1 MRTKNILFCFASA
14 AMLLLTSCDDFLD
27 REPLSSTT
35 PSNYFSTADQLGAYV
50 ISYYPNVFT
59 SYVSNYTSGPIL
71 GDADTDNLVYGDA
84 NTTKYV
90 PGLWLVPS
98 SKNLDFTKIR
108 AMNFFFQQVL
118 PKYSSGKISGDA
130 SSIRQYIGEAYYMR
144 ASLYFDKLQSFGD
157 FPIVT
162 DVLEDNADILTLA
175 SKRSP
180 RNEVARFILADCDSA
195 ISYLG
200 TDGNNKVRITQD
212 LARLL
217 KSRVALFEA
226 TFEKYHQGT
235 GRVPGD
241 SDWPGAKMSY
251 NSGKTFDIPSEINYF
266 LDQAMDASKTVA
278 GNHALATNNHVMN
291 PGVQVYSGWNPYFEM
306 FAQADCGSQDEV
318 LLWRDYD
325 ATLSVVHGTNDYIH
339 SGGNNGATKSFI
351 DAFLMK
357 NGLPIYDA
365 ASGYQGDVTI
375 DQQKSGRDERL
386 QLFVFG
392 ESDVRS
398 NFADTLELFQAPAI
412 VDLVENRDRTG
423 FRIRKHLQY
432 GPDEIYGGLNSTNG
446 LVLFRASEAYLNY
459 IEASYLRT
467 GAINSTADSY
477 WKALRTRAGIDPD
490 YSKTIAATDLSKEPD
505 WGKYS
510 GSSLVDKT
518 LYNIRRERRCEFI
531 GEDYRDMDLRRWRS
545 YDALFDTNMGAYIPE
560 GINLWTKIYT
570 YKQYFKKNASGAY
583 TKKSALIEQAAGKTT
598 ANVSNR
604 NDSKYLRP
612 YRVIQE
618 NNQVWDGYKWM
629 KAYYLSPISV
639 QDMQLTSS
647 DGTVENSV
655 LYQNPFWPTTAS
667 AGALE

>member
-1 MRTKNILFCFASA
+1 
-14 AMLLLTSCDDFLD
+14 MLLLTSCDDFLD

-98 SKNLDFTKIR
+98 SKNLDFTKFR

-241 SDWPGAKMSY
+241 SDWPGAKMS
-251 NSGKTFDIPSEINYF
+251 
-266 LDQAMDASKTVA
+266 
-278 GNHALATNNHVMN
+278 
-291 PGVQVYSGWNPYFEM
+291 
-306 FAQADCGSQDEV
+306 
-318 LLWRDYD
+318 
-325 ATLSVVHGTNDYIH
+325 
-339 SGGNNGATKSFI
+339 
-351 DAFLMK
+351 
-357 NGLPIYDA
+357 
-365 ASGYQGDVTI
+365 
-375 DQQKSGRDERL
+375 
-386 QLFVFG
+386 
-392 ESDVRS
+392 
-398 NFADTLELFQAPAI
+398 
-412 VDLVENRDRTG
+412 
-423 FRIRKHLQY
+423 
-432 GPDEIYGGLNSTNG
+432 
-446 LVLFRASEAYLNY
+446 
-459 IEASYLRT
+459 
-467 GAINSTADSY
+467 
-477 WKALRTRAGIDPD
+477 
-490 YSKTIAATDLSKEPD
+490 
-505 WGKYS
+505 
-510 GSSLVDKT
+510 
-518 LYNIRRERRCEFI
+518 
-531 GEDYRDMDLRRWRS
+531 
-545 YDALFDTNMGAYIPE
+545 
-560 GINLWTKIYT
+560 
-570 YKQYFKKNASGAY
+570 
-583 TKKSALIEQAAGKTT
+583 
-598 ANVSNR
+598 
-604 NDSKYLRP
+604 
-612 YRVIQE
+612 
-618 NNQVWDGYKWM
+618 
-629 KAYYLSPISV
+629 
-639 QDMQLTSS
+639 
-647 DGTVENSV
+647 
-655 LYQNPFWPTTAS
+655 
-667 AGALE
+667 